1 MVTVKVPTKRHHHRG
16 VPLKSAKDRMDI
28 ISAYQQVGS
37 YRGAADLC
45 HTTPKTVK
53 RIVRKFEAGENAPA
67 RAQRAHNYAVAVRR
81 VRHRPESLHHVGVD
95 R

>member
-1 MVTVKVPTKRHHHRG
+1 MVTVKVPTTHHHHRG

-37 YRGAADLC
+37 YRAAAEMC
-45 HTTPKTVK
+45 HTTPKC
-53 RIVRKFEAGENAPA
+53 
-67 RAQRAHNYAVAVRR
+67 
-81 VRHRPESLHHVGVD
+81 RPP